1 MALNTT
7 SARSGLKMLA
17 QYLKGV
23 GPKVAKLLRKLGIE
37 TVEDLV
43 YFFPRDYEDR
53 SNPTGIADLQ
63 LGRTAV
69 VRARIDDLDH
79 KLTRN
84 RFSVLKADLADRTGS
99 IQAVWFNQP
108 FLARMLRRGMKV
120 IVSGKVEFS
129 EFDEVKQLTVKDYE
143 IDTGQNQGI
152 VPFYSLTEGL
162 YLKKVRSIVRAA
174 LEQGLPEV
182 IDWLP
187 EALGKKHKLIA
198 LRDALLGLHQPKKM
212 SEIEPARRRLAFDDL
227 FLFQL
232 GLALRRK
239 KVKTAQGNALDI
251 DLSVL
256 DEFRASLS
264 FKFTA
269 AQDRVLSDI
278 LADMRSAAPMNRL
291 VQGDVGSGKTIVAAA
306 AALLAIKAGYQAAL
320 MAPTEIL
327 AQQHFEKMI
336 RLPGYQNIRV
346 ELLTGNTA
354 RIRKTKDQ
362 RPKTD
367 LLIGTHAL
375 IQKTVEFSRLGLVI
389 IDEQHRF
396 GVLQRADLVK
406 KGSNPDVLV
415 MTATPI
421 PRSLALTVYGD
432 LDRSVINE
440 MPPGRTPVKTYF
452 VPEDKRGSAYEFI
465 RNEVKAGRQAYVV
478 CPLVEESEKIDLRA
492 AMDEADRLK
501 RDIFPEYSVGLM
513 HGRLKSEDK
522 DRIMAEFKSGGLDIL
537 VSTTV
542 IEVGIDVPNASV
554 MIIEHAER
562 FGLSQLHQLRGRI
575 GRGAQ
580 QSYCFLLA
588 EAKSKEAKLRLK
600 AMIDSTDGFH
610 IAEVDLRLRG
620 PGDYC
625 GTRQSGLPNFRVAD
639 IIRDEKIL
647 KEARKAAFDLVEED
661 INSARNIWKSQGQK
675 AEKPASGA
683 TFN

>member
-1 MALNTT
+1 M
-7 SARSGLKMLA
+7 SA

-23 GPKVAKLLRKLGIE
+23 GPKVARLLRKLGIE
-37 TVEDLV
+37 TVEDLI

-53 SNPTGIADLQ
+53 SNPTSIAELP

-69 VRARIDDLDH
+69 VRARIDALDH

-84 RFSVLKADLADRTGS
+84 SFSVLKADLADRSGA

-129 EFDEVKQLTVKDYE
+129 EFDGVKQLTVKDYE
-143 IDTGQNQGI
+143 IDTGQNEGI
-152 VPFYSLTEGL
+152 VPFYPLTEGL
-162 YLKKVRSIVRAA
+162 YPKKVRSMVRSA
-174 LEQGLPEV
+174 LEQGLAEIV
-182 IDWLP
+182 DWLP
-187 EALGKKHKLIA
+187 GSLAKKHKLIA
-198 LRDALLGLHQPKKM
+198 LHDAILGLHQPKKM
-212 SEIEPARRRLAFDDL
+212 AEIEPARRRLAFDDL
-227 FLFQL
+227 FIFQL
-232 GLALRRK
+232 DLALKRK
-239 KVKTAQGNALDI
+239 KLRSVHGNALAV
-251 DLSVL
+251 DLAVL
-256 DEFRASLS
+256 DEFKASLP

-269 AQDRVLSDI
+269 AQDRVLNDI
-278 LADMRSAAPMNRL
+278 LTDMRSVVPMNRL

-306 AALLAIKAGYQAAL
+306 AALLAVKAGYQAAL

-327 AQQHFEKMI
+327 AQQHYEKLSKLLEKFGVDV
-336 RLPGYQNIRV
+336 R
-346 ELLTGNTA
+346 LLTGSISKKQKAEN
-354 RIRKTKDQ
+354 RTKGAG
-362 RPKTD
+362 

-375 IQKTVEFSRLGLVI
+375 IQNTVCFEKLGLVI

-406 KGSNPDVLV
+406 KGNNPDVLV

-432 LDRSVINE
+432 LDRSVIDE

-452 VPEDKRGSAYEFI
+452 VPEDKRGSTYEFMRREI
-465 RNEVKAGRQAYVV
+465 KAGRQVYVV

-492 AMDEADRLK
+492 AMDEAERLQ
-501 RDIFPEYSVGLM
+501 RDIFPEYQVGLM

-522 DRIMAEFKSGGLDIL
+522 DRIMAEFKSGKLNIL

-542 IEVGIDVPNASV
+542 IEVGIDVPNATV
-554 MIIEHAER
+554 MVIEHAER

-580 QSYCFLLA
+580 QSHCFLLA

-675 AEKPASGA
+675 AQSSASGA